1 MASLE
6 YGREPL
12 HSWREEV
19 LEVAV
24 RNQGA
29 RGAGRSKE
37 NEVGE
42 AVVVGRGQNLKG
54 HKLTDQMQRG
64 TKKKK
69 KYRDEV
75 RLVFFYFSKF

>member
-1 MASLE
+1 M
-6 YGREPL
+6 
-12 HSWREEV
+12 
-19 LEVAV
+19 AV
-24 RNQGA
+24 RNEGA

-64 TKKKK
+64 TKKK
-69 KYRDEV
+69 YRDEV
-75 RLVFFYFSKF
+75 RLVFFSFSKF